1 MQENRFSYSIHICR
15 WSSILNLY
23 IVQIWFVSWLNGFHM
38 FQMPW
43 NVQKGSLKIN
53 ISFVPNDN
61 FLADICVDCAETLQ
75 LHVVPHTFSTGGG
88 EAGLLCPFPCLL
100 PPDLPQ
106 SKRRSWI
113 CMDLLL
119 LLCGLC
125 VSCSSSIEI
134 VVAKC
139 GVLGTCAR
147 VARMGAE
154 APQQQQKHIMHIPLL
169 SYFIVLLYDHAM
181 ALPLNS
187 DTKCHD
193 KAS

>member
-1 MQENRFSYSIHICR
+1 
-15 WSSILNLY
+15 
-23 IVQIWFVSWLNGFHM
+23 
-38 FQMPW
+38 
-43 NVQKGSLKIN
+43 
-53 ISFVPNDN
+53 
-61 FLADICVDCAETLQ
+61 
-75 LHVVPHTFSTGGG
+75 
-88 EAGLLCPFPCLL
+88 
-100 PPDLPQ
+100 
-106 SKRRSWI
+106 
-113 CMDLLL
+113 MDLLL